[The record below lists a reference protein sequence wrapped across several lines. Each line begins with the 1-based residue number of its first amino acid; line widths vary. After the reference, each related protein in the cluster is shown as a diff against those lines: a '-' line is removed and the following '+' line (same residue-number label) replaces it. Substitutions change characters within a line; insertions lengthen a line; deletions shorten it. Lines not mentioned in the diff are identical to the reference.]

1 MNTANWYILTKF
13 NKKTGE
19 FYTDKICKCSICGHP
34 SPLPMPN
41 FLPIEPRCYHCG
53 ASMNKKLDIK
63 FKEYDGDFM
72 ID

>member
-19 FYTDKICKCSICGHP
+19 FYTDKVCKCSACGHP
-34 SPLPMPN
+34 SPLLTPN

-53 ASMNKKLDIK
+53 ITMNKKLDIK
-63 FKEYDGDFM
+63 FREYNGSFM
-72 ID
+72 IN